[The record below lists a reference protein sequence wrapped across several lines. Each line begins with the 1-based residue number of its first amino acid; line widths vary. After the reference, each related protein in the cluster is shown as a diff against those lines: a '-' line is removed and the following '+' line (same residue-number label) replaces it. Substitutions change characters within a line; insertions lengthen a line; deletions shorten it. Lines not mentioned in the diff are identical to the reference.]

1 MNNIPLKKI
10 SLILFA
16 VALFLLIA
24 NIIID
29 KVIEK
34 KEVPRNRESLTGLEI
49 DLLFHDALKNYGL
62 SDSWI
67 KKKKIKNVS
76 GDSLYASYVV
86 KVPKDVPIPLLLLE
100 LQDLLWENEVET
112 NSGEIIAGNNT
123 IVMLSSEEYLKLAA
137 EFSYDDN
144 LKREYGTV
152 SFLVNNLPA
161 DNEAKLNELL
171 NTAEPFYVVLVPS
184 EKDKKFLPLLIKS
197 NRRYAL
203 LINDEIK
210 ELTYKLS
217 EKYSESRLKSSIRS
231 IVGAFHYAVF
241 FIIDD
246 KSDLFSSDIY
256 KLVEA
261 EFIKRGIALSMKSRL
276 VPFSSN
282 NFNSEKNFEDFMLS
296 VQKNDEKILLISSD
310 EFMSIIPLISSYRKI
325 GYRFIYPGDL
335 IVTR

>member
-16 VALFLLIA
+16 VAILLLVA

-29 KVIEK
+29 KVIGT
-34 KEVPRNRESLTGLEI
+34 KEVPRNRETLTGLEI
-49 DLLFHDALKNYGL
+49 DIQFHEALKNYGL

-67 KKKKIKNVS
+67 KKKKLKNVS
-76 GDSLYASYVV
+76 GDSLYATYAV

-100 LQDLLWENEVET
+100 LQDLLWDNEVET
-112 NSGEIIAGNNT
+112 NSEEIKAGNHT
-123 IVMLSSEEYLKLAA
+123 IVKFSSEDYLKLAA
-137 EFSYDDN
+137 ELSYDEN

-161 DNEAKLNELL
+161 DNEDKLTELL
-171 NTAEPFYVVLVPS
+171 NTAQPFYVVLMPS
-184 EKDKKFLPLLIKS
+184 ERDKKLLTLLIKS
-197 NRRYAL
+197 NKRYAL
-203 LINDEIK
+203 LLNDEIK

-231 IVGAFHYAVF
+231 IVGSFHAAAF

-246 KSDLFSSDIY
+246 KSDLFSSNIY
-256 KLVEA
+256 KLVES
-261 EFIKRGIALSMKSRL
+261 EFRKRGITLSMKSHL
-276 VPFSSN
+276 AEFSSN
-282 NFNSEKNFEDFMLS
+282 NYNTEKSFEDFMLS
-296 VQKNDEKILLISSD
+296 VKKSEEKILMISSG

-335 IVTR
+335 IVNK